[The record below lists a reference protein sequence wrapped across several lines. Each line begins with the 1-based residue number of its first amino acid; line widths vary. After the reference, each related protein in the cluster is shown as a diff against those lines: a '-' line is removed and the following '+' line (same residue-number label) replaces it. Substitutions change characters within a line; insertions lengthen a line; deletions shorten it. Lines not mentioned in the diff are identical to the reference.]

1 MYICIYVYMYIC
13 IYVYMYICI
22 YVYMYICIYVYMY
35 MSIYIHI
42 YIYMTYDL
50 VLKSSRK
57 PEVPS
62 CQTLEA
68 AAEPKRRL
76 RTISSSASLGLGL
89 RVEGSFKGSIRVL

>member
-22 YVYMYICIYVYMY
+22 YVYMYICICLY
-35 MSIYIHI
+35 IYIH
-42 YIYMTYDL
+42 IYMTYDL